1 MKQHI
6 LDYIVKHSFYT
17 SIIRFLKK
25 VKVEE
30 GRISLYEIARV
41 FMTKLWNDEILERA
55 NGVAFSFTL
64 AIFPAVIFLFTL
76 IPYIDP
82 IPDLDTKAMEFLQ
95 EWMPAYMYDTVAS
108 TIQDILSRPRGGLLS
123 FGFLFS
129 VFLATNG
136 MLTLMKAFNS
146 VYKTVENRGFF
157 KTRFIATLLTFM
169 LAFVFLLALVLL
181 IVVPAIIKVVME
193 SEFFKEVG
201 IPIDGFTIFLI
212 QISRFIVMF
221 SVFMIAISF
230 IYYFGPAIEYKWRFF
245 STGSLI
251 ATVLTLAVSYG
262 FSFYISNFGTYNK
275 FYGSIGA
282 LIALMIWF
290 FLLAVIMLVGYE
302 LNASIHKATKHIRE
316 EKIALKELA

>member
-1 MKQHI
+1 MKQRI
-6 LDYIVKHSFYT
+6 LDYIVRHSFYT
-17 SIIRFLKK
+17 SIIGFLKK
-25 VKVEE
+25 VKVHD
-30 GRISLYEIARV
+30 GRISLYEITRV
-41 FMTKLWNDEILERA
+41 FLSKLWNDEILERA

-82 IPDLDTKAMEFLQ
+82 IPNLDTKAMEFLQ
-95 EWMPAYMYDTVAS
+95 EWMPPYMYDTVAS

-123 FGFLFS
+123 FGFLFA

-136 MLTLMKAFNS
+136 MMSLVKAFNS
-146 VYKTVENRGFF
+146 VYKTVDNRGFF
-157 KTRFIATLLTFM
+157 KTRLIATLLTLM
-169 LAFVFLLALVLL
+169 LAVVFLLALVLL
-181 IVVPAIIKVVME
+181 IFGQVAIDFIME
-193 SEFFKEVG
+193 FG
-201 IPIDGFTIFLI
+201 ILTDDFTIYLI
-212 QISRFIVMF
+212 LISRFIIMF

-230 IYYFGPAIEYKWRFF
+230 IYYFAPAVEYKWKFF

-290 FLLAVIMLVGYE
+290 FLLSVIMLVGYE
-302 LNASIHKATKHIRE
+302 LNASIHKATLHIRE
-316 EKIALKELA
+316 EKFASKELA